1 MVALYSSQ
9 LVMVV
14 AACLLLLGVPV
25 HRGTFAKTK
34 PLSSKSYEDKVL
46 KVLQAERQSSRRSLV
61 QLSLA

>member
-1 MVALYSSQ
+1 MIVHVYCLDVNSCMIAQYSSQ

-34 PLSSKSYEDKVL
+34 PLSSKSY
-46 KVLQAERQSSRRSLV
+46 
-61 QLSLA
+61 